1 MLYYL
6 GYFSYAHYCVLSFQE
21 PFQVKVSSEALLIM
35 DLVRIKFYFQKI
47 MTYMLWSWFFNGQ
60 HKMVET

>member
-1 MLYYL
+1 M
-6 GYFSYAHYCVLSFQE
+6 
-21 PFQVKVSSEALLIM
+21 KVSSEALLIM

-60 HKMVET
+60 HKMVETYSSLYSDLEVKI